1 MVFKSFRDNF
11 KQVITDSAD
20 VTPDRVP
27 RGAEPLR
34 GQDVEISWYYR
45 SIFILWHYGT
55 VATAYVRLVSVGY
68 YKYST

>member
-20 VTPDRVP
+20 ITPGRVP

-34 GQDVEISWYYR
+34 GQDVKINCRPIS
-45 SIFILWHYGT
+45 ILWHYGT

-68 YKYST
+68 